1 MSGTFVDRLLY
12 ATPFWLIAVTIFVGM
27 AASAWTGHYLRKRRE
42 YGGAA
47 RRKDKDED
55 SKEGLVVS
63 SVMGLL
69 ALLIGFTFSL
79 AIDRFDTRRERV
91 LMEANAVGTTYLR
104 TQLLEE
110 PHRSRISGLLVRY
123 ADLSLALSQAT
134 PGPEQQLLLAKND
147 ALITDLWS
155 ATVAAFPSMKGYDFS
170 STYLESMNEVIDL
183 NAARQQARRA
193 RVPSE
198 ILLVLC
204 LYQFIAA
211 GVIGYVLIGRGGQR
225 TGTLLLLL
233 FGLSLVLVIDVD
245 YPVGGGINVSQE
257 PMRQLKASLKSWR
270 PGTFDRFSPGAAAP
284 APVPS
289 PKR

>member
-1 MSGTFVDRLLY
+1 MSETFDRLLY
-12 ATPFWLIAVTIFVGM
+12 MTPFWLIAVSIFVGI
-27 AASAWTGHYLRKRRE
+27 ALSAWLGLYLRRRRE
-42 YGGAA
+42 GIT
-47 RRKDKDED
+47 RKKDKDED

-123 ADLSLALSQAT
+123 VDLSLALSQAT
-134 PGPEQQLLLAKND
+134 PGPDQQALLAKNE
-147 ALITDLWS
+147 ALVTDLWS

-170 STYLESMNEVIDL
+170 SAYLESMNEVIDL

-257 PMRQLKASLKSWR
+257 PMRQLKASLKAWP
-270 PGTFDRFSPGAAAP
+270 PGTFDRFGTPMTGP

-289 PKR
+289 PTH